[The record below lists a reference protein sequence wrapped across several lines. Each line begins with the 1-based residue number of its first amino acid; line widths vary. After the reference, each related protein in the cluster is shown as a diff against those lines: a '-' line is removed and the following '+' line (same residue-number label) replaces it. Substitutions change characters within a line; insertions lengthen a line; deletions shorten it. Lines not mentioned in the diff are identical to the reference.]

1 VGNNWISD
9 TAARGGWEEREM
21 VKERMPRQLEE
32 ELDNVPVWSVD
43 AWRGVFINQDTRK
56 HRNTRCSSLCSS
68 REYYLGVGTAQ
79 VGGGNDFFLW
89 CLPPATPAPGFRIWP
104 GGGSR
109 GRPIQS
115 PPPRMAFCFK
125 K

>member
-43 AWRGVFINQDTRK
+43 AWRGVFINSLYATVKYTHSLYATGPTCHRHQKIYLYATQWHTRD
-56 HRNTRCSSLCSS
+56 
-68 REYYLGVGTAQ
+68 EYK
-79 VGGGNDFFLW
+79 
-89 CLPPATPAPGFRIWP
+89 I
-104 GGGSR
+104 
-109 GRPIQS
+109 
-115 PPPRMAFCFK
+115 
-125 K
+125 